1 MDRRTFLKIAGI
13 GSLSVAAGCS
23 RELPEK
29 KLYSLV
35 HHPDDMVTGKPT
47 WYASTCRECPAGC
60 GVIAKNREGR
70 AIKVEGNP
78 LHPINRGSLCMRGQ
92 AAVQAVYHP
101 DRLQRPLLRDGDDW
115 RPISFAEAEK
125 RLAERVQAAPGG
137 TRFVSE
143 LVGDV
148 LLGAM
153 TGFQTAADGPAPL
166 LFEPYAYEALKA
178 ANRAVFGRDGL
189 PSYRMEEA
197 DCLVSLGADFLET
210 WLSPVE
216 YAWKFKAIHAVH
228 DDQKAPFFHVAPFLS
243 LTGANADAWLSC
255 RAGAEA
261 VVALGCIREA
271 LAAGRGAGLPDHLRV
286 DLASLVAPYTP
297 EAVVRLTGVDAQR
310 YWRLYATLLD
320 ADTPLVLGQGVG
332 ADAMGGLQAN
342 TAANLLNLVLDPSL
356 SLLDFESRHRV
367 ERAAPRSAVN
377 DCFAG
382 LADGDGAVL
391 LLHNVNPAFTL
402 SPDVPVA
409 KALERDDLFT
419 VCFSNFMDETAA
431 MADLIFPVRSPLE
444 SWDEYGGKSGVVSTL
459 QPAMGMLTKAP
470 TLGDLLLRLTHGK
483 GPADMRTAVHEALA
497 ADGVF
502 TQETEWLATLQRGG
516 RFPDA
521 PTPESAKIDQSKA
534 FLPMLQ
540 DAAPSEDATAP
551 ILIAA
556 PSIRFFDGRNANRSW
571 LAEYPDPITKVA
583 WQSTVTMNPE
593 TRDELGVRDGQF
605 VAVET
610 KAGTLQAAAY
620 GYEGV
625 RPGVLVTAVG
635 QGHTAYG
642 RYAKGYGANPL
653 ALLPGATGPEGIPAF
668 ATPVAKLDR
677 TGKKP
682 ALPHTDGSKTQHG
695 RTLAIAMPIADLQ
708 KGHAPAKEHDA
719 GHGDHGV
726 GANGHGAGAHG
737 GGHGVHDKY
746 AAASEIQVHTGGGFA
761 MHEYPFVL
769 PLPEGYEDHRDVYP
783 PHEHQNDYRWGMA
796 VDLDRCIGCGACSV
810 ACYAENNLGV
820 VGEERIVEGREMS
833 WLRIERYHD
842 PGRMERVTFF
852 PMLCQHCDNAPCES
866 VCPVYAP
873 HHGKE
878 GMNNQIYNRCIG
890 TRYCSQNCPYKV
902 RRFNWFDWDWPS
914 PLNLQLNP
922 DVTVRSKGV
931 MEKCSFCVQR
941 IKEGHDNAKDE
952 GRRIR
957 DGEVIPACVQTCP
970 TGALTFG
977 NLADPHSRV
986 RRRIDHRRAY
996 QALGYLNTKP
1006 AVIYLKKV
1014 IQEI

>member
-29 KLYSLV
+29 TLYSLV

-47 WYASTCRECPAGC
+47 WYATTCRECPAGC

-101 DRLQRPLLRDGDDW
+101 DRLKTPLLRDGDDW
-115 RPISFAEAEK
+115 RPVSFAEAETMLK
-125 RLAERVQAAPGG
+125 NRIEAAPGQA
-137 TRFVSE
+137 RFVSE
-143 LVGDV
+143 LIGDV
-148 LLGAM
+148 LYAAM
-153 TGFQTAADGPAPL
+153 AGFQNAAESPAPL

-178 ANRAVFGRDGL
+178 ANRAVFGVDGL

-216 YAWKFKAIHAVH
+216 YAGKFKAIHAVH

-255 RAGAEA
+255 RPGAEA
-261 VVALGCIREA
+261 VVAMGCIREA
-271 LAAGRGAGLPDHLRV
+271 LAVGRGAELPGSFRV
-286 DLASLVAPYTP
+286 DLADLVEPFTP
-297 EAVVRLTGVDAQR
+297 QEVTRLAGVDSKR

-320 ADTPLVLGQGVG
+320 AKKPLALGQGVG
-332 ADAMGGLQAN
+332 ADAMGGLRAN
-342 TAANLLNLVLDPSL
+342 TAANLLNLVLDPAL
-356 SLLDFESRHRV
+356 SRIDFDVRHRV
-367 ERAAPRSAVN
+367 EKAAPRSAVN
-377 DCFAG
+377 ECFAG
-382 LADGDGAVL
+382 LADGDGSLL
-391 LLHNVNPAFTL
+391 LLHNVNPAFSL
-402 SPDVPVA
+402 SPEVPVA

-431 MADLIFPVRSPLE
+431 MADLIFPVKSPLE
-444 SWDEYGGKSGVVSTL
+444 SWDEYGGKVGIVSTL
-459 QPAMGMLTKAP
+459 QPAMGPLTDAP
-470 TLGDLLLRLTHGK
+470 ALGDLLLRLTQGN
-483 GPADMRTAVHEALA
+483 GPADMRTAVHDALA
-497 ADGVF
+497 ADGTF
-502 TQETEWLATLQRGG
+502 AKETEWLAVLQRGG
-516 RFPDA
+516 KFPEA
-521 PTPESAKIDQSKA
+521 EEAQPAKVELTKA
-534 FLPMLQ
+534 FLPILR
-540 DAAPSEDATAP
+540 DAAPTEEAETP
-551 ILIAA
+551 LLIAA

-583 WQSTVTMNPE
+583 WQSTVTMHPE
-593 TRDELGVRDGQF
+593 TRDELGARDGQH
-605 VAVET
+605 VDVET
-610 KAGTLQAAAY
+610 ETGTVRTAAY

-625 RPGVLVTAVG
+625 RPGVLVMNVG

-642 RYAKGYGANPL
+642 RYAKGFGANPMT
-653 ALLPGATGPEGIPAF
+653 LLPGKTGPEGIPALT
-668 ATPVAKLDR
+668 AAVSGLKR

-695 RTLAIAMPIADLQ
+695 RTLAIAMPMADL
-708 KGHAPAKEHDA
+708 KKAHGPAKGRDA
-719 GHGDHGV
+719 TSHGGRGN
-726 GANGHGAGAHG
+726 GAESHG
-737 GGHGVHDKY
+737 GGHGAHDKY
-746 AAASEIQVHTGGGFA
+746 AAAHEIQVHAGGGFG

-769 PLPEGYEDHRDVYP
+769 PLPEGYNDRRDVYP
-783 PHEHQNDYRWGMA
+783 SHEHHDDYRWGMA
-796 VDLDRCIGCGACSV
+796 IDLDRCIGCGACSV

-941 IKEGHDNAKDE
+941 IKEGHDDAKDE

-957 DGEVIPACVQTCP
+957 DGEIVTACAQTCP
-970 TGALTFG
+970 TGAITFG

-986 RRRIDHRRAY
+986 RRRIDNRRAY